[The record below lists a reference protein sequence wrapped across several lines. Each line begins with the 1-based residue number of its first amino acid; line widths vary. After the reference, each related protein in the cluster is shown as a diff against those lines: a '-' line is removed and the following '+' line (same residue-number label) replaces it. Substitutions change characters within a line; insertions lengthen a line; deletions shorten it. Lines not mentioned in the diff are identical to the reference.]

1 MKPHR
6 FLLVLLLAAVAL
18 PAAADPFRFIQISD
32 THQGRPIHQYRY
44 RQTIRQINELPFEVE
59 VVAHTG
65 DLVSFGLKSHEVA
78 GAASNLFSQ
87 IRWPKISCPGNHD
100 FRFDRINDAWTN
112 RYYRAVGVYRAF
124 FGPLGQAHETENAL
138 YVAIDTEEIRQI
150 GAPRLPDFDPLVWL
164 EETLSAAPPDKPV
177 FVFTHVPDCDDYF
190 LGEFT
195 PGWSNAEGLRAWRA
209 VLARHPNVKAVIAGH
224 FHRNARV
231 EHPDGGPPTIVVS
244 SIANFWQR
252 QASYRI
258 FTYENGCLSYQD
270 AYIEDPPP
278 DAHINYE
285 GFLIED
291 EPTHPDQ

>member
-6 FLLVLLLAAVAL
+6 FLLVLLLAATSL

-44 RQTIRQINELPFEVE
+44 RQAIRQINELPFEVE

-177 FVFTHVPDCDDYF
+177 FVFTHVPDCDDSERQGRHRGP
-190 LGEFT
+190 LPPQRPCRTSRRRPAHHRGLQHRQLL
-195 PGWSNAEGLRAWRA
+195 AE
-209 VLARHPNVKAVIAGH
+209 AGILPH
-224 FHRNARV
+224 FHLRKRM
-231 EHPDGGPPTIVVS
+231 S
-244 SIANFWQR
+244 L
-252 QASYRI
+252 
-258 FTYENGCLSYQD
+258 LSGRL
-270 AYIEDPPP
+270 P
-278 DAHINYE
+278 
-285 GFLIED
+285 
-291 EPTHPDQ
+291 